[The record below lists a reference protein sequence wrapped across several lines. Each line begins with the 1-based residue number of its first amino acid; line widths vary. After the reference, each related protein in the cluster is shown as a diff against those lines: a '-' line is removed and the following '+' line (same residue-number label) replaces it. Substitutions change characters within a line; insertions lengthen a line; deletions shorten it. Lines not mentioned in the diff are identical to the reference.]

1 MHYVESFKSPTL
13 LRCASGALF
22 AAAFA
27 LPLLMGYAP
36 ANAQAKPTPAQ
47 QQTMVQCLVGCNKGD
62 ASCQSGCIKNSPS
75 PAYSTCVKTCADSSA
90 APGQQ
95 QSQAEDLKI
104 CVQACN

>member
-1 MHYVESFKSPTL
+1 MHHVKGFRFPTL
-13 LRCASGALF
+13 LQCASRALF
-22 AAAFA
+22 AATLAV
-27 LPLLMGYAP
+27 PLLMGPAP
-36 ANAQAKPTPAQ
+36 ANAQAKPTAAQ
-47 QQTMVQCLVGCNKGD
+47 QQTMVQCLIGCNKGD

-95 QSQAEDLKI
+95 QSQAADLKI